1 MRHKET
7 GSLSEIALFIRG
19 ILIGFAIAAPVGP
32 IGVLCIRRTLVE
44 GRIAGLISGLGA
56 ASADAL
62 YGIIAALG
70 FTLLADFLTAQQV
83 WLRLLGGFFLCYLG
97 VRAFLAPPVALDF
110 SSPGKKGL
118 LSAYIT
124 TFFLTLTN
132 PLTIFAF
139 AAIYAG
145 VTSAGLHSANAFVL
159 VLGVFSGSALWWTV
173 LSAGVSLFR
182 NRVTPTALVWINRI
196 SGAFIVG
203 FGFKLLLG
211 R

>member
-1 MRHKET
+1 M
-7 GSLSEIALFIRG
+7 SEIALFIRG

-97 VRAFLAPPVALDF
+97 VRAFLAPLVALDF

-203 FGFKLLLG
+203 FGIKLLLG

>member
-1 MRHKET
+1 MP
-7 GSLSEIALFIRG
+7 EIALFIRG
-19 ILIGFAIAAPVGP
+19 IFIGFAIAAPVGP

-44 GRIAGLISGLGA
+44 GRVAGLISGLGA

-62 YGIIAALG
+62 YGSIAALG
-70 FTLLADFLTAQQV
+70 FTLLADFLAAQQV
-83 WLRLLGGFFLCYLG
+83 GLRILGGFFLCYLG
-97 VRAFLAPPVALDF
+97 VRAFLTLPVALDF

-173 LSAGVSLFR
+173 LSASVSLFR

-203 FGFKLLLG
+203 FGIKLLLG